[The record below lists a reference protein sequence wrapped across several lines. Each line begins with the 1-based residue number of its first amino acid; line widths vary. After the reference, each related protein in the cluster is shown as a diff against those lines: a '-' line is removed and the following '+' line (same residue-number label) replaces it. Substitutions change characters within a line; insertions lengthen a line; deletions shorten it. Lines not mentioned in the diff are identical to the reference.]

1 MDWFWVV
8 GERKILISGVDGS
21 TRHWDKEHWEEH
33 RCWWDLRGF
42 HFSQVELEVSFRIQ
56 GASLMARMVKN
67 PPTMQE
73 TQLWTLV
80 QEDFLEK
87 EMAVRSSILSWR
99 IPWTEE
105 PGRLQSSG
113 SQRVRHDWV
122 TNTFTL
128 ESKGKC
134 SVCCQLYSTRRVA
147 AIQPL
152 LPHPC

>member
-134 SVCCQLYSTRRVA
+134 SVCCRLYSTHRVA